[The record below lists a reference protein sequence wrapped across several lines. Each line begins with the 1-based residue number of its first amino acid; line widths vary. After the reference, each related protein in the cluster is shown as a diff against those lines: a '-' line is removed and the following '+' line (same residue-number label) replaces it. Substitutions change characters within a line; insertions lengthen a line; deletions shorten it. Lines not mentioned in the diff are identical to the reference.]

1 MGGHRTY
8 LLGRIGVNANI
19 HIVIVYKMS
28 WMNTAL
34 NDGPWT

>member
-1 MGGHRTY
+1 MRPM

-19 HIVIVYKMS
+19 HIVYKIS